1 MLAKRQ
7 SRARSILLMLGA
19 LALGACNNNAAE
31 PNVASGVTAVSGNGQ
46 FATVGTPTA
55 NPLVVLVV
63 DQNGQPFSGGSVL
76 WRLTGG
82 GGTLSDT
89 VSTSDAHGHASIT
102 YTAGSSTGTATIVA
116 IVEQLWTTNFTIH
129 VVAP

>member
-1 MLAKRQ
+1 MVYETNQIRRNCMLAKRQ

-46 FATVGTPTA
+46 FATVGTATA

-89 VSTSDAHGHASIT
+89 VSTSDAHGHA
-102 YTAGSSTGTATIVA
+102 
-116 IVEQLWTTNFTIH
+116 
-129 VVAP
+129 